1 MISDLKKNGK
11 KLKGKKSARL
21 GKENYPFI
29 CHSPLCYGFEILIT
43 LHNRIIK
50 RKRRG
55 QKLKYGRERRNPIDN
70 NNFCFLISVDQE
82 QQIIQLTEK
91 VIKSVTS
98 GDFQTYRYFW
108 LSLLFNSRGSFAT
121 CANAHVKNWT
131 KFTDLHHQTDRIQ
144 KFTEFSQTRPRAS
157 PLENGKGGKR
167 PCIGWS
173 RVPSYTLISWV

>member
-1 MISDLKKNGK
+1 MQGNSSDVVSGDLGFKKNGK

-21 GKENYPFI
+21 AKENYPFI
-29 CHSPLCYGFEILIT
+29 CHGPLCYGFEILIT

-55 QKLKYGRERRNPIDN
+55 QKLKYGRERRNLIDN

-98 GDFQTYRYFW
+98 GDFQTYRYF
-108 LSLLFNSRGSFAT
+108 
-121 CANAHVKNWT
+121 
-131 KFTDLHHQTDRIQ
+131 
-144 KFTEFSQTRPRAS
+144 
-157 PLENGKGGKR
+157 
-167 PCIGWS
+167 
-173 RVPSYTLISWV
+173 